1 MKKKKANYKSV
12 TRTHIDR
19 SDLLNFREG
28 LTAAFVETETSMAA
42 WQQQKQ
48 AVRLEAAISQWAQL
62 TDLPKTPAWINSHS
76 SKSFQTM
83 YNTLVRP
90 Y

>member
-1 MKKKKANYKSV
+1 MHSSD
-12 TRTHIDR
+12 H
-19 SDLLNFREG
+19 SDLLHFRFG

-62 TDLPKTPAWINSHS
+62 TDLPKMPAWINSHS
-76 SKSFQTM
+76 SQSFQNVYYT
-83 YNTLVRP
+83 VAQP

>member
-1 MKKKKANYKSV
+1 MQANYNSI
-12 TRTHIDR
+12 TSIHSNR

-28 LTAAFVETETSMAA
+28 LTAAFVETETRMAA

-76 SKSFQTM
+76 SKSFQTV
-83 YNTLVRP
+83 YYTLVRP
-90 Y
+90 F